1 MNIRNLK
8 NDKERIAFLEDYRN
22 MDNGWD
28 LWKFDDDLQRRMWMI
43 RLSGGVIFVV
53 EEQLRTFSYPEKH
66 ESWSV
71 MHWYIIE
78 DPTAIFGDCVAS
90 KSMALAKLKE
100 VSKNGQYKTD
110 KRASKKE

>member
-28 LWKFDDDLQRRMWMI
+28 LWKFDDDLQRRIWML
-43 RLSGGVIFVV
+43 RLSANVVFMV
-53 EEQLRTFSYPEKH
+53 EEQLRTFAWPNKH
-66 ESWSV
+66 TSWSV

-100 VSKNGQYKTD
+100 VSKNG
-110 KRASKKE
+110 KREPNKISSEKE

>member
-28 LWKFDDDLQRRMWMI
+28 LWKFDDDLQRRMWMF
-43 RLSGGVIFVV
+43 RLSAGVIFFV

-100 VSKNGQYKTD
+100 VSKNGQCKTD
-110 KRASKKE
+110 KRASKK

>member
-22 MDNGWD
+22 MDNCWN
-28 LWKFDDDLQRRMWMI
+28 LWKFDDDLQRRIWML
-43 RLSGGVIFVV
+43 RLSAGVIFVV
-53 EEQLRTFSYPEKH
+53 EEQLRTFSYPDKH

-90 KSMALAKLKE
+90 KSMALTKLKE
-100 VSKNGQYKTD
+100 VSKLEKRREDQKTSE
-110 KRASKKE
+110 K

>member
-22 MDNGWD
+22 MDNGWYV
-28 LWKFDDDLQRRMWMI
+28 WKSDDELQRRMWML
-43 RLSGGVIFVV
+43 RLAADAVFVV
-53 EEQLRTFSYPEKH
+53 EEQMQTFAWPNKH
-66 ESWSV
+66 TSWSV

-100 VSKNGQYKTD
+100 VLRNGQYKTD

>member
-1 MNIRNLK
+1 MNFKKLK

-22 MDNGWD
+22 MDNGWE
-28 LWKFDDDLQRRMWMI
+28 LWKFDDDLGRRIWMLLLTGNI
-43 RLSGGVIFVV
+43 RFMV
-53 EEQLRTFSYPEKH
+53 EEQLRTFSWPDKH
-66 ESWSV
+66 TSWSV

-100 VSKNGQYKTD
+100 VSKNGQCKTD